1 MNRGRFGQS
10 LRRKRIQKSTLFIFV
25 KGTAASEIEDRV
37 VQAQL
42 AAALDTLER
51 VRPIP
56 EIGDI
61 VVATANRDLAARAA
75 DWGARIEMDLPER
88 DFHWGKRLAA
98 LVEKYRAAVPF
109 YIGGGSGAL
118 MRTEDWRDVV
128 QRVLS
133 EREIVVPNNFF
144 SCDFA
149 AWSPGDALTRIDLP
163 DLDNNLA
170 YRLGD
175 QAGLKVYA
183 LPKNAATQLDIDTPT
198 DVATLSFHHALGAH
212 MRAFLKGARFDSSR
226 VEQVKSLFTSRG
238 AAILLAGRVS
248 GSVAQLLER
257 STQCQWR
264 VLSEERGM
272 RASGREERGEV
283 RSLLGFHLEQ
293 VGAKNFMVALSRLAN
308 AAIIDSRVLFAH
320 HGLKP
325 SIPDR
330 FYSDLLE
337 PDRIADPFIRELTA
351 AARDASIPVILG
363 GHSLVSGGI
372 YALVE
377 SQT

>member
-1 MNRGRFGQS
+1 MPAEE
-10 LRRKRIQKSTLFIFV
+10 RIQKATLFIFV
-25 KGTAASEIEDRV
+25 KGTATSEIENRV
-37 VQAQL
+37 VEAQL

-61 VVATANRDLAARAA
+61 IVATANRDFAARAEGM
-75 DWGARIEMDLPER
+75 GARIEMDPP
-88 DFHWGKRLAA
+88 DHAFHWGKRLAA
-98 LVEKYRAAVPF
+98 LVEKYRATVPF

-118 MRTEDWRDVV
+118 MLTEDWRAVA

-133 EREIVVPNNFF
+133 EQEIVVPNNFF

-149 AWSPGDALTRIDLP
+149 AWSPGDALARIDLP

-175 QAGLKVYA
+175 QAGLTVYA

-198 DVATLSFHHALGAH
+198 DVATLSFHHALGDH
-212 MRAFLKGARFDSSR
+212 MRAFMKRMPFDSSR
-226 VEQVKSLFTSRG
+226 VERVKALFPRRG
-238 AAILLAGRVS
+238 AMILIAGRVS
-248 GSVAQLLER
+248 GTVAHLLER

-264 VLSEERGM
+264 VFSEERGM

-293 VGAKNFMVALSRLAN
+293 VGAKDFMLALSQLAN

-325 SIPDR
+325 SVNDR

-337 PDRIADPFIRELTA
+337 PDQITNSFIRELTA
-351 AARDASIPVILG
+351 AARDAAIPVILG

-377 SQT
+377 SQI

>member
-1 MNRGRFGQS
+1 
-10 LRRKRIQKSTLFIFV
+10 
-25 KGTAASEIEDRV
+25 
-37 VQAQL
+37 
-42 AAALDTLER
+42 
-51 VRPIP
+51 
-56 EIGDI
+56 
-61 VVATANRDLAARAA
+61 
-75 DWGARIEMDLPER
+75 
-88 DFHWGKRLAA
+88 
-98 LVEKYRAAVPF
+98 
-109 YIGGGSGAL
+109 
-118 MRTEDWRDVV
+118 MRTEDWRQVV
-128 QRVLS
+128 RSVLN

-149 AWSPGDALTRIDLP
+149 AWSPGDALARIDLP
-163 DLDNNLA
+163 ELDNNLA

-198 DVATLSFHHALGAH
+198 DVAALSFHHAVGDH
-212 MRAFLKGARFDSSR
+212 MRAFLRGKPFDFSH
-226 VEQVKSLFTSRG
+226 VERVKSLFTSRG
-238 AAILLAGRVS
+238 TAILIAGRVS
-248 GSVAQLLER
+248 GSVVQLLER

-264 VLSEERGM
+264 VFSEERGM

-283 RSLLGFHLEQ
+283 RSLLGYYLEQ
-293 VGAKNFMVALSRLAN
+293 VGAKNFMATLSRIAN

-325 SIPDR
+325 SAPDR
-330 FYSDLLE
+330 YYSDLLE

-351 AARDASIPVILG
+351 TARDASIAIILG

-377 SQT
+377 SQI